1 MGLRRLV
8 LYPFYGVGREVLFL
22 VGAGFLAGLPYGFS
36 GLVLPIYLSRLGVD
50 TGTIGLLY
58 TLSSLVYTGLL
69 IPSGLLADRF
79 GRRRFVLLGTGLY
92 AAAFGLLAAGRE
104 LPVIAAAIVLTGVYF
119 GTTSAAWTAL
129 IAGRVNPASH
139 SRAFTLNSVAWTGAS
154 ALGTFMGGLPE
165 WLSGLLGLGILETYR
180 LMFIGAAVVVAVAWL
195 LVWAVAEDRP
205 AVTRL
210 SWQTLIPRR
219 SRRFLVR
226 YALVSVW
233 TGAAYGLAIQLMP
246 LWFYFKFG
254 VDEGQLSGWF
264 GLSSL
269 MALPTVYVV
278 PWLTGRVSLPRIP
291 VAVWT
296 LAALL
301 LVAMPILPDYRLA
314 AAAYL
319 LRSLIIYI
327 NMPVMQ
333 AFLMGRVAPEERG
346 AAAAVSEAVWALGS
360 TLTPALAGRLL
371 EAGFYQAPMWAAA
384 ACTLTAAA
392 LFQVLLAPEGSP
404 STPPAGLTVR
414 RRSTDIPST

>member
-1 MGLRRLV
+1 MGLRQLV
-8 LYPFYGVGREVLFL
+8 LYPFYGVSREVLLL

-79 GRRRFVLLGTGLY
+79 GRRLFVLLGTGLY
-92 AAAFGLLAAGRE
+92 ALAFGLLAVSRE
-104 LPVIAAAIVLTGVYF
+104 LPAIAAATVLTGVYF

-129 IAGRVNPASH
+129 IAGRVHPANH

-165 WLSGLLGLGILETYR
+165 WLSGLLGVGILETYR
-180 LMFIGAAVVVAVAWL
+180 LLFVGAAVVVAVAWL
-195 LVWAVAEDRP
+195 MVWAVAEDRP
-205 AVTRL
+205 VVSRL
-210 SWQTLIPRR
+210 SLQALIPRR
-219 SRRFLVR
+219 SRRFMVR

-264 GLSSL
+264 ALSSL
-269 MALPTVYVV
+269 MALPTIYVV
-278 PWLTGRVSLPRIP
+278 PWLTGRVPLPRIP
-291 VAVWT
+291 VTVWAV
-296 LAALL
+296 AALL
-301 LVAMPILPDYRLA
+301 LVVMPVLPDYRLA
-314 AAAYL
+314 AVAYL
-319 LRSLIIYI
+319 LRSLIIFI

-333 AFLMGRVAPEERG
+333 TFLMGRVTPEERG
-346 AAAAVSEAVWALGS
+346 AAAALSEAVWALGS

-371 EAGFYQAPMWAAA
+371 AAGLYQAPMWAAA
-384 ACTLTAAA
+384 GCTLLAAA
-392 LFQVLLAPEGSP
+392 LFHVLLGPEGSR
-404 STPPAGLTVR
+404 STPVGFTVQ
-414 RRSTDIPST
+414 RRSTDRPST